1 MVAINSTVGNAEN
14 SSGAWMNKDVIRIKT
29 EKVIEMAS
37 AKSSNN
43 AGSGRMS
50 ITRMA
55 IMPSA
60 SAMSLRRS
68 MVPRSL
74 RRDNVKD
81 RSPPCAEVASV
92 MSVDRS
98 RRLRSRDSKLCTA
111 AGGPPALMIGTALA
125 SNIAP
130 EGAVDTLRPPRQ
142 NVPGIWLLR
151 R

>member
-1 MVAINSTVGNAEN
+1 
-14 SSGAWMNKDVIRIKT
+14 MNKDVIRIKT

-37 AKSSNN
+37 EKSSNN
-43 AGSGRMS
+43 AGNGRMS

-68 MVPRSL
+68 MVPRSP
-74 RRDNVKD
+74 RRDSVKD

-142 NVPGIWLLR
+142 NVPGIWLLGR
-151 R
+151 